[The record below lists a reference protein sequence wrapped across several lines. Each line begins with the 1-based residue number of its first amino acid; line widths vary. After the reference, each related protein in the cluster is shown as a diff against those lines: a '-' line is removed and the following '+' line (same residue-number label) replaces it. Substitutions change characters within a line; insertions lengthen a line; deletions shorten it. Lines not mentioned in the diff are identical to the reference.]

1 VCVCVAV
8 HVAACGA
15 VRGAL
20 TCVRAPEASE
30 TMVAEIIH
38 DIASLDNAKR
48 NLTSAITALKR
59 LQMLESG
66 VAQVR

>member
-1 VCVCVAV
+1 
-8 HVAACGA
+8 
-15 VRGAL
+15 
-20 TCVRAPEASE
+20 VRAPEASE